1 MKTKIIATIFLVLLN
16 NISNSQEIENTN
28 YISGEIKVPIIVDQ
42 ILIEDYFLD
51 DRRDSNTKYKNVSSD
66 LYTQLKNI
74 PIYFYEKQTFRGNY
88 IEEVYDLIKEINVTG
103 SINSETNLG
112 TITVQQKETKN
123 VKAHPMNVCDY
134 NYEYSF
140 NYEYKDLIK
149 ESTSITKIRDED
161 PNWEPLSSTFSKKV
175 VTLNQIV

>member
-42 ILIEDYFLD
+42 ILIEDYFLE

-74 PIYFYEKQTFRGNY
+74 PIYFYEKQTFR
-88 IEEVYDLIKEINVTG
+88 V
-103 SINSETNLG
+103 SIL
-112 TITVQQKETKN
+112 
-123 VKAHPMNVCDY
+123 
-134 NYEYSF
+134 
-140 NYEYKDLIK
+140 
-149 ESTSITKIRDED
+149 
-161 PNWEPLSSTFSKKV
+161 KKYMI
-175 VTLNQIV
+175 LLRK